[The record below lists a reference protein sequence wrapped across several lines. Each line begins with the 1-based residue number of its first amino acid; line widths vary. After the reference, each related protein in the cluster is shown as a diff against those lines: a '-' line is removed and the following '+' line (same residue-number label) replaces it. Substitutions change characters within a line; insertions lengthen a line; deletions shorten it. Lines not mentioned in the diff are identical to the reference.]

1 MSTDTKP
8 SKAQISNVIQ
18 WVGSFGSW
26 WASFGKKALTNIA
39 LPLARDN
46 LSGLVSNL
54 ISNAINKF
62 ERNVSGKGAFRA
74 GKGFILFI
82 LNEDMNDI
90 TKIIKL
96 LEDSCVLI
104 DGVTET
110 WKDEIKKKEG
120 GFLGALLAPLVASL
134 VQQVTSSVVKS
145 ISGIGVRRAG
155 KGYINKHF

>member
-1 MSTDTKP
+1 M
-8 SKAQISNVIQ
+8 
-18 WVGSFGSW
+18 
-26 WASFGKKALTNIA
+26 
-39 LPLARDN
+39 ARDN

-110 WKDEIKKKEG
+110 
-120 GFLGALLAPLVASL
+120 
-134 VQQVTSSVVKS
+134 
-145 ISGIGVRRAG
+145 
-155 KGYINKHF
+155 